1 MQSRSVSSNSSHN
14 QKSKLSTKRH
24 NFTELFQTLNHNH
37 SSAFPRQMLFPIH
50 CIHPKP
56 HTKLINQSNKPQFK
70 APPKPK
76 HTIAKQTLIF
86 TLSMTHTIR
95 LPIHCIHFSPNHI
108 QSWSTKKTNRTSRHH
123 TQTRHCEANPNLQT
137 LNDIHH
143 ALPFPPHQNTPL
155 PLRTQESN
163 KNKKNKQKKQKIRVS
178 RKRTHTIQIKNARIQ
193 IPALSSFRR
202 KMQENKKRK
211 IDGFRE
217 NCVGLELSGKREMRG
232 NRRGRNRV
240 CIPAS
245 GRGSIARR
253 EDWEGGGE
261 KRKRGNSSDGILHG

>member
-95 LPIHCIHFSPNHI
+95 LPIHCIHSAQITYKADQP
-108 QSWSTKKTNRTSRHH
+108 KKQIALQGTTPKH
-123 TQTRHCEANPNLQT
+123 AIAKQT
-137 LNDIHH
+137 LIFKLSMTYTIPSHSLLTKTLLSHSAHKN
-143 ALPFPPHQNTPL
+143 PT
-155 PLRTQESN
+155 RTR
-163 KNKKNKQKKQKIRVS
+163 KTKQKKQKIRVS
-178 RKRTHTIQIKNARIQ
+178 STIQIKNARIQ

-202 KMQENKKRK
+202 KMQEKKKRR
-211 IDGFRE
+211 INGFRE
-217 NCVGLELSGKREMRG
+217 NCVGLELSGKREMPG

-253 EDWEGGGE
+253 ED
-261 KRKRGNSSDGILHG
+261 